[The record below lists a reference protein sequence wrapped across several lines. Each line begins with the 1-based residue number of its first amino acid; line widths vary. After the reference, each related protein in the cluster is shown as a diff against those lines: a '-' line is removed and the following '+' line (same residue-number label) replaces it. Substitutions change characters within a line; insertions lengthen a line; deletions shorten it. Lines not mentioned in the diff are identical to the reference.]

1 MKILFC
7 SIKAK
12 RLIEKELAKLENAE
26 RKPHAMIPVMEGL
39 IPLLGEPFRIEV
51 KKYARKILILDTDKF
66 SFKLDNP
73 ST

>member
-1 MKILFC
+1 
-7 SIKAK
+7 
-12 RLIEKELAKLENAE
+12 
-26 RKPHAMIPVMEGL
+26 MEGL

-73 ST
+73 SR